1 MERKWE
7 YDETF
12 KTEFIIHEF
21 RFLMIASD
29 PRNCQAQTKKNSH
42 KSLKNLSKIDKNHLK
57 QQNKNCW

>member
-29 PRNCQAQTKKNSH
+29 PRNCQAQTKNSH